1 MTRRGTMIALAVLAM
16 IGMQFNAFAA
26 SNGSADEAS
35 ALVDKG
41 VKLLKTD
48 GNEKAYTAFNDAAG
62 AYIDRDLYIFVM
74 DLQGTVLAHGANK
87 SLIGKTLLNLKDA
100 NGKPF
105 VQELIS
111 VASAKGEGWVDYHW
125 SNPVTKKV
133 EGKSTFVKKVGDVFV
148 AVGIYKG

>member
-1 MTRRGTMIALAVLAM
+1 MIALAVLAM
-16 IGMQFNAFAA
+16 IGMQFNAFAT
-26 SNGSADEAS
+26 SNGSADEAR
-35 ALVDKG
+35 ALIDKA
-41 VKLLKTD
+41 VKLVATD

-62 AYIDRDLYIFVM
+62 GYVDRDLYIFVM

-87 SLIGKTLLNLKDA
+87 SLIGKQLLNLKDA
-100 NGKPF
+100 NGKTF
-105 VQELIS
+105 VQEMVA

-133 EGKSTFVKKVGDVFV
+133 EGKSTLVKKVGDVFV